1 MARENRDVVG
11 FRRIFVLFCT
21 LVLLPAMLMS
31 GFAIVA
37 MRNEANAERLRQR
50 ERADRLLFRAET
62 ALLGILEMTDRAAR
76 TELSAAP
83 FEQALR
89 ALRASGFPVGP
100 AVLLEPSGEVQ
111 EAELPF
117 AVALAGP
124 FEQHGGR
131 ELLARVTE
139 LGAPLSPGESAHL
152 ESPLPFAG
160 VVSVQ
165 HLGEGRVFA
174 YFLHDEALGERL
186 TRVVPD
192 DGNLRATLAVVEPST
207 HEPEVGAV
215 DRLMAELVRSA
226 AAAQDGWLGEGSGE
240 APVRRLAAPFDRYS
254 LQVTGAPDGAAAR
267 IMAVYIALLFIFYAT
282 LITGVVI
289 ISRLVWQEARLS
301 ALKTD
306 FVSHVSHELRTPL
319 TSIRMFIET
328 LKMGRASRD
337 EQEEC
342 IQLLARETERLSE
355 MIERVLGYAR
365 LKSGR
370 RQFSLTPVVVQ
381 RAIKDALDAFK
392 THLLTEKHTSLE
404 LASDVED
411 DLPAVRADHEAL
423 VEALLNL
430 LGNAYKYTGEDKRI
444 RVYARSQRR
453 RVLIGVEDNGPGLP
467 KNEQQRVF
475 ERFYQ
480 ARNLLTRTSQG
491 SGLGL
496 AITKGIVEGQGGRIH
511 VESEPGKG
519 ATFLIEL
526 RLADEAEARAER

>member
-1 MARENRDVVG
+1 MGTRVPMARENRDVVG

-31 GFAIVA
+31 GFAIAA

-50 ERADRLLFRAET
+50 ERAERLLFRAET
-62 ALLGILEMTDRAAR
+62 ALLGLLEKSDHTAR
-76 TELSAAP
+76 QALASAP
-83 FEQALR
+83 FEGALKTLR
-89 ALRASGFPVGP
+89 AAGHPVGP
-100 AVLLEPSGEVQ
+100 ALLLRPDGTVQTAEAPFEASMQGPLEPGQAILRRIEEV
-111 EAELPF
+111 
-117 AVALAGP
+117 
-124 FEQHGGR
+124 
-131 ELLARVTE
+131 
-139 LGAPLSPGESAHL
+139 GAPLRPGESAHL

-165 HLGEGRVFA
+165 QLDDGRVFA
-174 YFLHDEALGERL
+174 YFLDDNALSRQLEVALPPDGSLKAVL
-186 TRVVPD
+186 TI
-192 DGNLRATLAVVEPST
+192 AEPPAPT
-207 HEPEVGAV
+207 PEVGAV
-215 DRLMAELVRSA
+215 DRLMRELMRSA
-226 AAAQDGWLGEGSGE
+226 ADAQSGWLGEGSGE
-240 APVRRLAAPFDRYS
+240 APVRRLAAPFERYS
-254 LQVTGAPDGAAAR
+254 LRVVGAPDDTPR

-328 LKMGRASRD
+328 LKLKRATPE

-342 IQLLARETERLSE
+342 IELLARETERLSE

-370 RQFSLTPVVVQ
+370 RQFSLTPVVVKD
-381 RAIKDALDAFK
+381 AIDDALDAFK
-392 THLLTEKHTSLE
+392 THLLAEKHTTLSLE
-404 LASDVED
+404 ADVPD
-411 DLPAVRADHEAL
+411 DLPPVRADHEAL

-444 RVYARSQRR
+444 RVFARLGKR
-453 RVLIGVEDNGPGLP
+453 RVIIGVEDNGPGLP
-467 KNEQQRVF
+467 KSEHQRVF

-519 ATFLIEL
+519 AVFLIEL
-526 RLADEAEARAER
+526 RPAENP